1 MSSHTLEHAP
11 FGNEKVADTLKEW
24 YRVLRPGGLLLV
36 SVPDLPTL
44 ARYCHVFLYV
54 YALVTFFYWF
64 VECTW
69 IRK

>member
-1 MSSHTLEHAP
+1 MISHTLEHAP

-44 ARYCHVFLYV
+44 ARYCDLF
-54 YALVTFFYWF
+54 
-64 VECTW
+64 
-69 IRK
+69 